1 MPAEAAEVK
10 VGHFHGALLGVA
22 FVCALALAGLTAA
35 VYLNPVMDAG
45 SWDAAL
51 ARAIQGVDV
60 GPLGSVFSI
69 YQQIGGPYAIV
80 MEAVVFAVVLAL
92 NWRAWRLLVAGA
104 LASGWYFAIVSLM
117 NRARPTVPDVLRV
130 TEHPGHSSYPS
141 GHEILFV
148 FYAVIV
154 MVALGMRF
162 LPKGAQAVG
171 WVLAAAFVLLG
182 GFSRVYSGAHWPTD
196 VAAGLLIGVG
206 WLALV
211 LSVRWISDPVL
222 KKKDK
227 NAMSTEAKES

>member
-1 MPAEAAEVK
+1 MHP
-10 VGHFHGALLGVA
+10 GRFHGVLLVVAL
-22 FVCALALAGLTAA
+22 VCALALAGLTAA
-35 VYLNPVMDAG
+35 VYLNPVMG
-45 SWDAAL
+45 WDATL

-69 YQQIGGPYAIV
+69 YQQIGGPYAII
-80 MEAVVFAVVLAL
+80 MEAVVFAVVLIL
-92 NWRAWRLLVAGA
+92 NWRAWRLLVAGTA
-104 LASGWYFAIVSLM
+104 ASGWYFAIVSLM
-117 NRARPTVPDVLRV
+117 MRPRPSVPNVLRV

-141 GHEILFV
+141 GHEVLFV
-148 FYAVIV
+148 FYAVIL

-162 LPKGAQAVG
+162 LPKPLQWLG

-196 VAAGLLIGVG
+196 VLAGLLIGVG

-211 LSVRWISDPVL
+211 LAVRWISDPVF

-227 NAMSTEAKES
+227 NAMSTETKRR

>member
-1 MPAEAAEVK
+1 MEGRMPAEAAEVK

-92 NWRAWRLLVAGA
+92 NWRAWRLP
-104 LASGWYFAIVSLM
+104 FF
-117 NRARPTVPDVLRV
+117 T
-130 TEHPGHSSYPS
+130 PGLYSQ
-141 GHEILFV
+141 F
-148 FYAVIV
+148 
-154 MVALGMRF
+154 
-162 LPKGAQAVG
+162 
-171 WVLAAAFVLLG
+171 LAAKSTCNCAVATRRIKVPRALNACWPPVLV
-182 GFSRVYSGAHWPTD
+182 R
-196 VAAGLLIGVG
+196 
-206 WLALV
+206 V
-211 LSVRWISDPVL
+211 LSP
-222 KKKDK
+222 
-227 NAMSTEAKES
+227 ATMMSA